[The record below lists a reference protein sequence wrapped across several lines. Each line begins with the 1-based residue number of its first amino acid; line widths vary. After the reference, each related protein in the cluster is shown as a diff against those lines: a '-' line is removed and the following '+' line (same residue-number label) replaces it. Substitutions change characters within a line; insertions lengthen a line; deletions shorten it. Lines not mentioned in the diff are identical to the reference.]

1 MFNWHYCP
9 IYYYLPRAWEIW
21 RWRQVNFWH
30 NSRGQCWWCRTNT
43 GTNRNQHRN
52 WFRCWFWCWCVRS
65 KVVCHFFIH
74 RKRGTGQ
81 RCENAVVK
89 SFKVAAAAR
98 HVRVVPRRNGQSR
111 LVSRVPIIF
120 VSFVCLRETRPRIGP
135 FYLQEFETIQNRFH
149 SQSTTHLY
157 QAKVLRCHKA
167 CLAQIAAP
175 GQSTYSQQKASNLHL
190 L

>member
-81 RCENAVVK
+81 RCENAVAK
-89 SFKVAAAAR
+89 SFKVAAAAPY
-98 HVRVVPRRNGQSR
+98 VRVVPRRDVGKSR

-120 VSFVCLRETRPRIGP
+120 VSFVCAYVRRAHESVRFIFRNLKPFRIAFTP
-135 FYLQEFETIQNRFH
+135 NPPPII
-149 SQSTTHLY
+149 SS
-157 QAKVLRCHKA
+157 KS
-167 CLAQIAAP
+167 LAVP
-175 GQSTYSQQKASNLHL
+175 
-190 L
+190 